1 MIPASMP
8 CPPWAGTDA
17 IMASTKM
24 RMREEQERMG
34 DYNTGEVKKE

>member
-1 MIPASMP
+1 MERMKI
-8 CPPWAGTDA
+8 
-17 IMASTKM
+17 